1 MSVAEPSPLVNRQFQ
16 LAAHPVG
23 LPKET
28 DFALVESRL
37 EQPADGE
44 VLAKA
49 VYLSVDPYMRSKM
62 SAVSSYSD
70 PIGIGDT
77 MVGLGIGRVI
87 ESHSP
92 AFAAGDFVL
101 GEWGWREYAIA
112 DGRAWLK
119 LPPQSASVSMKLG
132 VLGMSGITA
141 YFGMLDVCQPKA
153 GDTVVVSGAAG
164 AVGSLAGQIARI
176 KGCRT
181 VGIAGTDAKVAHLM
195 NDLAFDG
202 AFNYKTASDYT
213 ARLTQLCPAGIDC
226 YFDNVGGALTD
237 AVLPLMN
244 PFGRVALCGLMSEYN
259 LEQPEL
265 APRPLRPMLLKQLR
279 VEGFLF
285 TRFQNRWG
293 EAVGQIAQWLSEGQL
308 KYREEIVDG
317 FTNLPRALI
326 GLLRGQN
333 IGKMLVRL

>member
-1 MSVAEPSPLVNRQFQ
+1 MSEAERPPLVNRQFR

-28 DFALVESRL
+28 DFTLVESRL
-37 EQPADGE
+37 EPPADGE
-44 VLAKA
+44 VLARA
-49 VYLSVDPYMRSKM
+49 VYISVDPYMRAKM
-62 SAVSSYSD
+62 SGAGSYSD

-87 ESHSP
+87 ESRSP

-101 GEWGWREYAIA
+101 GEWGWREYAIS

-119 LPPQSASVSMKLG
+119 LPPPSTSVSMKLG

-141 YFGMLDVCQPKA
+141 YFGMLDVCRPKA
-153 GDTVVVSGAAG
+153 GDTVLVSGAAG
-164 AVGSLAGQIARI
+164 AVGSLAGQIAKI

-181 VGIAGTDAKVAHLM
+181 VGIVGTDVKVAYLV
-195 NDLAFDG
+195 NDLGWDG
-202 AFNYKTASDYT
+202 AFNYKTASDYA

-226 YFDNVGGALTD
+226 YFDNVGGAVTD

-259 LEQPEL
+259 VEQPEL
-265 APRPLRPMLLKQLR
+265 APRLLRPTLLKQLR

-285 TRFQNRWG
+285 TRFQNRWS
-293 EAVGQIAQWLSEGQL
+293 EAVTQISEWLGEGRL
-308 KYREEIVDG
+308 TYREEIVDG
-317 FTNLPRALI
+317 FDNLPRALI